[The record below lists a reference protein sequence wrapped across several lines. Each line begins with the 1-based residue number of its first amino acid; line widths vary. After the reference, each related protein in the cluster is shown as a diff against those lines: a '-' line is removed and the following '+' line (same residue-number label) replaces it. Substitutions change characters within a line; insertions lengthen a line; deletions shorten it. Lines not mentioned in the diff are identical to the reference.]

1 MDVSRFVDKQC
12 KPLNIC
18 SSSAWKHTFS
28 SLGLD
33 KEKLVRKNAR
43 DQATALRMDG
53 HISLEIEAD
62 PDFVASA
69 REAFRS
75 GTVQH
80 ALHELSDDYDPKRTY
95 L

>member
-1 MDVSRFVDKQC
+1 
-12 KPLNIC
+12 
-18 SSSAWKHTFS
+18 
-28 SLGLD
+28 
-33 KEKLVRKNAR
+33 
-43 DQATALRMDG
+43 MDG